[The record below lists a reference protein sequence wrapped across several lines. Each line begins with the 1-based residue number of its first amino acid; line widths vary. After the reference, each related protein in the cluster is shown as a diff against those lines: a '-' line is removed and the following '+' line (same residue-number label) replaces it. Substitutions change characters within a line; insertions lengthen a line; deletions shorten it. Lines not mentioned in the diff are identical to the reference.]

1 MDISQIDSNFRIETG
16 LDKTDIKFYDVKN
29 PPFEIDGVFYE
40 SGAFRRMPESVAK
53 ATNKGVADL
62 HTNTAGGRI
71 RFITDSPYVAISAKI
86 SSPGK
91 MSHMAFTGSIG
102 FDLYVK
108 INGEDVFVNTYTPPT
123 DIIDKYEGIIEF
135 GTAEEREITVNM
147 PLYSNVNELYVG
159 LSENAAVMPA
169 KPYGVKKPVV
179 YYGSSITQGGCASRP
194 GMSYQAMIS
203 RALSCDYINLGF
215 SGSARGEDTVAR
227 YIAGMD
233 MSLFVYD
240 YDHNAPSAEH
250 LKKTHGRMFGIIREK
265 NPTLPII
272 LLSRPKFQLSEAEEQ
287 RFDIIKQTYDDAVRG
302 GDKNVRLLSGRE
314 LMRLAKRD
322 GTVDNCHPND
332 FGFASMAAALIPVI
346 KEMLPDV

>member
-1 MDISQIDSNFRIETG
+1 MDISQVDNNFRIETG

-40 SGAFRRMPESVAK
+40 AGAFRRMPESVAK

-71 RFITDSPYVAISAKI
+71 RFITDSPYVAINAKI

-91 MSHMAFTGSIG
+91 TSHMAFTGSIG

-108 INGEDVFVNTYTPPT
+108 TNGEDVFVNTYTPPT

-265 NPTLPII
+265 NPTLPVI

-302 GDKNVRLLSGRE
+302 GDKNIRLLSGRE

-322 GTVDNCHPND
+322 GTVDSCHPND